1 MKLDNSQQM
10 DIAIIIS
17 NIPCALASRQVS
29 ALVLC
34 FLTKLDWI
42 SKGGMTG

>member
-1 MKLDNSQQM
+1 MELDNSQQM

-17 NIPCALASRQVS
+17 SIHCALASRQES

-34 FLTKLDWI
+34 FLTKLAWI
-42 SKGGMTG
+42 SKGDDE